1 MPVQGIGRESPG
13 FQQMNAN
20 IELGKFLSS
29 WAGADAD
36 RAAVA
41 AVVRAVAEAGVQI
54 AACVSRGAL
63 AQSLGVVKGRSEE
76 ADVQK
81 QLDLSANE
89 VLIECLRE
97 APVAVIAS
105 TELDAPVVIEPGA
118 PLAVAID
125 PLDGSA
131 NFDTNAT
138 LGTIFSVLPAKSN
151 GSPEAAFLQPGT
163 SQLAAGFVVHG
174 PQTVLVFSLGEGT
187 SVFTYDRDLHTF
199 LLSNP
204 SARVAGEAREYAINA
219 SNYRHWGEAIRMY
232 VDDIIKGDEGPRGEN
247 FNMRWG
253 PSPVA
258 EVYRILVRG
267 GIYLYPADSRKGY
280 TQGRFRLV
288 FAASPI
294 AFVVE
299 QAGGGASTG
308 EERILDLVP
317 RALDQRVPLIVG
329 SKGEVDYV
337 ARLHQEPHAH
347 GLRSPLF
354 GHRGLFR
361 V

>member
-1 MPVQGIGRESPG
+1 MKRMSDSV
-13 FQQMNAN
+13 
-20 IELGKFLSS
+20 ELGKFLSS
-29 WAGADAD
+29 WVGADAG
-36 RAAVA
+36 RAGIA
-41 AVVRAVAEAGVQI
+41 AVVKAVAEAGAQI

-63 AQSLGVVKGRSEE
+63 AQSLGVIRGRAEE

-97 APVAVIAS
+97 TPVAVIAS
-105 TELDAPVVIEPGA
+105 TELDAPVVIKPGA

-151 GSPEAAFLQPGT
+151 GSPEASFQQSGAN
-163 SQLAAGFVVHG
+163 QLAAGFVVHG
-174 PQTVLVFSLGEGT
+174 PQTVLVFSLGEGV

-199 LLSNP
+199 MLSNP
-204 SARVAGEAREYAINA
+204 SVRVADEAREYAINA
-219 SNYRHWGEAIRMY
+219 SNYRYWGEAIRMY

-267 GIYLYPADSRKGY
+267 GIYLYPADSRKGHRH
-280 TQGRFRLV
+280 GRFRLV

-308 EERILDLVP
+308 EDRILDLVP
-317 RALDQRVPLIVG
+317 KSLDQRVPLIAG
-329 SKGEVDYV
+329 SRAEVDYV
-337 ARLHQEPHAH
+337 ARLHLEPHAH

>member
-1 MPVQGIGRESPG
+1 MT
-13 FQQMNAN
+13 AN
-20 IELGKFLSS
+20 IELGKFLEH
-29 WAGADAD
+29 WAGDDAT
-36 RAAVA
+36 RKAIAAVIA
-41 AVVRAVAEAGVQI
+41 AVSDAGAQI

-63 AQSLGVVKGRSEE
+63 ASSLGVIKGRTDQ

-81 QLDLSANE
+81 QLDVSAHD
-89 VLIECLRE
+89 VLIESLRDT
-97 APVAVIAS
+97 PVSVVSS
-105 TELDAPVVIEPGA
+105 TELDTPVILNEGA
-118 PLAVAID
+118 AIAIAID
-125 PLDGSA
+125 PLDGSY

-138 LGTIFSVLPAKSN
+138 LGTIFSVLPSAAN
-151 GSPEAAFLQPGT
+151 GSPEAAFLRAGT

-174 PQTVLVFSLGEGT
+174 PQTLLVLTLGEGT
-187 SVFTYDRDLHTF
+187 SVFTYDRDLHVF
-199 LLSNP
+199 LLSHPNVIVP
-204 SARVAGEAREYAINA
+204 GIAREYAINA
-219 SNYRHWGEAIRMY
+219 SNYRYWGEAIRMY
-232 VDDIIKGDEGPRGEN
+232 VDDIIKGEEGPRGEN

-258 EVYRILVRG
+258 EIYRILIRG

-280 TQGRFRLV
+280 TQGRFHLIH
-288 FAASPI
+288 AANPI

-308 EERILDLVP
+308 QARILDLVP
-317 RALDQRVPLIVG
+317 KALHQPVPLIVG
-329 SKGEVDYV
+329 TRSEVDYV
-337 ARLHQEPHAH
+337 ARLHLEPHAH

>member
-1 MPVQGIGRESPG
+1 MSQ
-13 FQQMNAN
+13 N
-20 IELGKFLSS
+20 IELGKYLQA
-29 WAGADAD
+29 WAADD
-36 RAAVA
+36 GLRSAVA
-41 AVVRAVAEAGVQI
+41 AVVKTAAEAGVQI

-63 AQSLGVVKGRSEE
+63 ASSLGIVKGRTDQ

-81 QLDLSANE
+81 QLDVSANE
-89 VLIECLRE
+89 VLIEMLRE
-97 APVAVIAS
+97 APVAVVAS
-105 TELDAPVVIEPGA
+105 TELDGPLALNDGA
-118 PLAVAID
+118 ALAVAVD
-125 PLDGSA
+125 PLDGSS

-138 LGTIFSVLPAKSN
+138 LGTIFSILPAKPN
-151 GSPEAAFLQPGT
+151 GTPEAAFLQPGS
-163 SQLAAGFVVHG
+163 SQLAAGFIVHG
-174 PQTVLVFSLGEGT
+174 PQTVLVVALGDGVN
-187 SVFTYDRDLHTF
+187 VFTYDRDLHVF
-199 LLSNP
+199 LLSHRDVQVP
-204 SARVAGEAREYAINA
+204 GEAREYAINA
-219 SNYRHWGEAIRMY
+219 SNYRYWGEAVRMY

-258 EVYRILVRG
+258 EVYRILMRG

-294 AFVVE
+294 AFVME

-308 EERILDLVP
+308 EARILDLVP
-317 RALDQRVPLIVG
+317 HTLDQHVPLIVG
-329 SKGEVDYV
+329 SRREVDYV
-337 ARLHQEPHAH
+337 ARLHLEPHAH